1 MAIEIEKSFD
11 VPQTVDEVWS
21 FLTDP
26 ERIVECLPGATLIE
40 AVGERTYRGEIGL
53 KLGPIGTRFLGEIR
67 FDELDARRHRMKM
80 TGEGRDRRG
89 SGNVR
94 MTMLSHL
101 RPLEEEGG
109 GGGTRIW
116 VSQSIALTGRL
127 ASFGRGGV
135 IQSVSNVMFDR
146 FTGCVREKLAQ

>member
-1 MAIEIEKSFD
+1 MAIEIEKSFE
-11 VPQTVDEVWS
+11 VPQSVDEVWR

-26 ERIVECLPGATLIE
+26 ERIVECLPGATLLE
-40 AVGERTYRGEIGL
+40 AVDERTYRGEIGL

-67 FDELDARRHRMKM
+67 FDELDVEHHRMRM

-101 RPLEEEGG
+101 QSMEEREA
-109 GGGTRIW
+109 GGTRIW

-135 IQSVSNVMFDR
+135 IQSVSNVMFNR

>member
-11 VPQTVDEVWS
+11 VPQSVDEVWS

-26 ERIVECLPGATLIE
+26 ERIVECLPGATLLE
-40 AVGERTYRGEIGL
+40 AVDERTYRGEIGL

-67 FDELDARRHRMKM
+67 FDELDAGRHHMKM

-94 MTMLSHL
+94 MTMLSRL
-101 RPLEEEGG
+101 QSVEEEGV
-109 GGGTRIW
+109 GGTRIW

-135 IQSVSNVMFDR
+135 IQSVSNVMFNR

>member
-1 MAIEIEKSFD
+1 MAIEIENSFD
-11 VPQTVDEVWS
+11 VPQPVDKVWG

-26 ERIVECLPGATLIE
+26 ERIVECLPGARLIE
-40 AVGERTYRGEIGL
+40 AVDERTFRGEIGL
-53 KLGPIGTRFLGEIR
+53 TLGPIGMRFMGRIHFE
-67 FDELDARRHRMKM
+67 ELDVERHHMVM

-94 MTMLSHL
+94 MKMESDL
-101 RPLEEEGG
+101 REREQ
-109 GGGTRIW
+109 GGTRIR

-135 IQSVSNVMFDR
+135 IQSVANVMFDR
-146 FTGCVREKLAQ
+146 FTGCLQRKLAQ